1 VLATIQEEMPR
12 FIAPLACLADTDT
25 NLVRIPLAI
34 TGKWVRGASEL
45 SITRADL
52 EAIHRNFQQRLNGEI
67 NVDYD
72 HASEMPEVAAGGPIP
87 SAGRIV
93 KLDPP
98 EIMNGSRES
107 GVGSRGRTDSLL
119 PTPYSRFILHGW
131 YEPTDRARQL
141 IHNREYRF
149 ISPAIDW
156 ATRNKRTGKPQGAT
170 LTSVALT
177 NRPFLEEMPPIQLS
191 DPAYQLV
198 GEHLHGAP
206 EETASPLPPAV
217 AVGTEL
223 TGGPMKQVTLSVVD
237 GKIKITHADLP
248 EEFFATPD
256 DLKKC
261 LSELGL
267 LSDATLASTLQ
278 TLAGRPGAALSEC
291 VAEIGQ
297 RLLSQPQIP
306 LAQAATLLSEAE
318 AQGKSIS
325 ALEFFRAE
333 VERELDE
340 AVKTGKVLP
349 RQREDWRKIALADL
363 PTFRRIVQT
372 QKPLVPLRPVGFS
385 GTGPENV
392 QAQVKILA
400 EQRVRERNISFGQA
414 LTEIGRELPEL
425 VQQYRRAV
433 SATE

>member
-1 VLATIQEEMPR
+1 V
-12 FIAPLACLADTDT
+12 APLACLADTEAS
-25 NLVRIPLAI
+25 LVRIPLAV

-45 SITRADL
+45 SITLRDL
-52 EAIHRNFQQRLNGEI
+52 EAISRNFQERLNGEI

-72 HASEMPEVAAGGPIP
+72 HASEMPEVAGGGPIP

-98 EIMNGSRES
+98 APMNGSRKS
-107 GVGSRGRTDSLL
+107 GVGSGKKPAFLL
-119 PTPYSRFILHGW
+119 PVSYSRFILYGW
-131 YEPTDRARQL
+131 YEPTERARLL
-141 IHNREYRF
+141 IQHHEYRY

-156 ATRNKRTGKPQGAT
+156 AARNKRSGQPQGAT

-191 DPAYQLV
+191 DPAYELV

-206 EETASPLPPAV
+206 EKRGGSQGPSPTKVKL
-217 AVGTEL
+217 GTEP

-237 GKIKITHADLP
+237 GKIKIAHADLN
-248 EEFFATPD
+248 EEFFASPE
-256 DLKKC
+256 DLRKC
-261 LSELGL
+261 LEEMGL
-267 LSDATLASTLQ
+267 LSDATLAATLQ

-291 VAEIGQ
+291 VVDIGQ
-297 RLLSQPQIP
+297 RLMSQQQIHLSQ
-306 LAQAATLLSEAE
+306 ATTLLSEAE
-318 AQGKSIS
+318 AQGKSVS

-333 VERELDE
+333 VERELDT
-340 AVKTGKVLP
+340 AVKAGKLLP
-349 RQREDWRKIALADL
+349 RQRDDWRKIALSDL
-363 PTFRRIVQT
+363 PTFRRIVAT
-372 QKPLVPLRPVGFS
+372 QKPLVPLRPVGLT
-385 GTGPENV
+385 GTGPDNV

-414 LTEIGRELPEL
+414 LSEIGRELPEL

-433 SATE
+433 SAAD

>member
-1 VLATIQEEMPR
+1 MPR
-12 FIAPLACLADTDT
+12 FVAPLACLADTESS
-25 NLVRIPLAI
+25 LVRIPLAI
-34 TGKWVRGASEL
+34 TGKWARGANEL
-45 SITRADL
+45 AITRGDL
-52 EAIHRNFQQRLNGEI
+52 EAIRRNFQERLNGEI

-98 EIMNGSRES
+98 EPMNGSRES
-107 GVGSRGRTDSLL
+107 GIGNRKKPDSLL
-119 PTPYSRFILHGW
+119 PTPYSRFILYGW

-141 IHNREYRF
+141 IQDREYRF

-156 ATRNKRTGKPQGAT
+156 AARSKRTGKAQGAT

-177 NRPFLEEMPPIQLS
+177 NRPFLEELPPIQLS

-198 GEHLHGAP
+198 GEHLYGAP
-206 EETASPLPPAV
+206 EETGGPQGPSPTKIKL
-217 AVGTEL
+217 GTEP

-237 GKIKITHADLP
+237 GKIKIAHADLND
-248 EEFFATPD
+248 EFFANPE

-261 LSELGL
+261 LEEMGL

-291 VAEIGQ
+291 VADIGQ
-297 RLLSQPQIP
+297 RLLSQQQIP
-306 LAQAATLLSEAE
+306 LAQATTLLSEAA
-318 AQGKSIS
+318 AQGKSVS

-333 VERELDE
+333 VERELDG
-340 AVKTGKVLP
+340 AVKAGKLLP
-349 RQREDWRKIALADL
+349 RQRDDWRKIALSDL
-363 PTFRRIVQT
+363 PTFRRIVAT
-372 QKPLVPLRPVGFS
+372 QKPLVPLRPVGLT
-385 GTGPENV
+385 GTGPDNV

-414 LTEIGRELPEL
+414 LSEIGRELPEL

-433 SATE
+433 STTE